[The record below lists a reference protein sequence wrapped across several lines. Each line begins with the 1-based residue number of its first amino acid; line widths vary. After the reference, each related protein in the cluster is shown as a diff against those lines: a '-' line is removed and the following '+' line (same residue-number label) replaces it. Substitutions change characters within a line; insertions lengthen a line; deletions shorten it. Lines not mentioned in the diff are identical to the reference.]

1 MANKPSHNWL
11 FKNNIFANK
20 NLLFL
25 LLFYFLYN
33 LSFYLDLFIYLL
45 LDIYVFYHEYYYDY
59 DYYSLLK
66 LLDLNTRTRIHINY
80 VDY

>member
-1 MANKPSHNWL
+1 MVRSKYQKTHSYQL
-11 FKNNIFANK
+11 CR
-20 NLLFL
+20 LFL
-25 LLFYFLYN
+25 LLFYFLYFV
-33 LSFYLDLFIYLL
+33 LFIYVLLDLF
-45 LDIYVFYHEYYYDY
+45 YHGYFY